1 MVFGSLSVLE
11 GASEHHKFPTFDFIC
26 GREICLLYSFILT
39 VNNTVVA

>member
-11 GASEHHKFPTFDFIC
+11 GASEHHKFSTFDFIC
-26 GREICLLYSFILT
+26 GRETRLLYSFILT